1 MSATSPKHVVIVGG
15 GTAGCVLAARLS
27 ESPDFRVTLLEAGG
41 DDSTYDEVLL
51 DPSRT
56 PEAWSGHAPAAFSLM
71 HGPPADVAVF
81 QGRVLG
87 GTSAAN
93 GLATLR
99 GLPVDYD
106 GWAAMGLDGWAWDDV
121 VDTFIAAE
129 RDVDFGDSA
138 LHGDAGPLPVRR
150 WRRHEHSRAQ
160 RAYID
165 GMAALGEPRVADI
178 NDASQLPG
186 IGVFP
191 ATIDDNAQRVSTSLA
206 YLTPSVRARHNLTI
220 RTGASAAVIPM
231 DGGRATGVVLTS
243 GEHVAADEVIVSCGT
258 LWTPQLLMLS
268 GIGPAAHLAEHGIDA
283 IVDLPVGSTM
293 SDHLGPAIPYVY
305 DGPETATGGPAQA
318 LLVGASNGHDIDY
331 HAFPIT
337 AMPIDGRAQFL
348 LSVFLLRSGG
358 DGTVRLSGSPEQG
371 PIVTL
376 PSLPADATERFRH
389 AFDKLVAWQGTDA
402 FAELGAEQLEPL
414 DLAADDAVQQALERH
429 LLSYAHMVGTC
440 PMGPVL
446 DADCRV
452 HGVDGLRVTDGSV
465 MPTIPSGNTYLGCV
479 MVAERVAA
487 KMIDEQAGATS
498 RAD

>member
-1 MSATSPKHVVIVGG
+1 MSTTTPQHVAIVGG

-27 ESPDFRVTLLEAGG
+27 ESPDFHVTLLEAGG

-71 HGPPADVAVF
+71 QGPPADVAVF

-106 GWAAMGLDGWAWDDV
+106 GWAAMGLNGWAWDDV

-129 RDVDFGDSA
+129 RDLDFGESP
-138 LHGDAGPLPVRR
+138 LHGDTGPLPVRR
-150 WRRHEHSRAQ
+150 WRREEHSRAQ

-165 GMAALGEPRVADI
+165 GMTALGESTVADI

-191 ATIDDNAQRVSTSLA
+191 ATIDDNARRVSTSLA
-206 YLTPSVRARHNLTI
+206 YLPPSVRARENLTI
-220 RTGASAAVIPM
+220 RTGADAAAIAM
-231 DGGRATGVVLTS
+231 EDGRATGVVLSS
-243 GEHVAADEVIVSCGT
+243 GEHVAADEVVVSCGT

-268 GIGPAAHLAEHGIDA
+268 GIGPADHLEEHGIDVIA
-283 IVDLPVGSTM
+283 NLPVGSTM

-337 AMPIDGRAQFL
+337 ATPIDGQAQFL

-358 DGTVRLSGSPEQG
+358 DGTVRLSGSREAG
-371 PIVTL
+371 PLVTL
-376 PSLPADATERFRH
+376 PSLPDDAPDRFRH
-389 AFDKLVAWQGTDA
+389 AFDKLVAWQGTAA
-402 FAELGAEQLEPL
+402 FAELGAEQVEPL
-414 DLAADDAVQQALERH
+414 DLTADDAVQQALERH

-440 PMGPVL
+440 PMGTVL

-452 HGVDGLRVTDGSV
+452 HCVDGLRVTDGSV

-479 MVAERVAA
+479 MIAERVAA
-487 KMIDEQAGATS
+487 KMIAESDS
-498 RAD
+498 H